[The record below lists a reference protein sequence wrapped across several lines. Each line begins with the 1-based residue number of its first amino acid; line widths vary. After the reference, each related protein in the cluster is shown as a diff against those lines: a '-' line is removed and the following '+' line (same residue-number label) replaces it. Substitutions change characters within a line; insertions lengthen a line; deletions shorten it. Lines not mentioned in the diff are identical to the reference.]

1 MKDKHW
7 TLLELTAINGDHIM
21 CVVIFAGKRQQTVV
35 ETGCD
40 VFAAQEGNMSEE
52 SFFERI
58 ATLRGELFQVDS
70 PVSFREKK
78 FHVSRYGLL
87 KVPSLERF
95 LLILYLHWIHCQ
107 YLIDRKGENLFY
119 CLMDTGLALL

>member
-1 MKDKHW
+1 MKNHF
-7 TLLELTAINGDHIM
+7 LT
-21 CVVIFAGKRQQTVV
+21 
-35 ETGCD
+35 E
-40 VFAAQEGNMSEE
+40 
-52 SFFERI
+52 I
-58 ATLRGELFQVDS
+58 AMVQGELFQVDP
-70 PVSFREKK
+70 PVSFRENK
-78 FHVSRYGLL
+78 FHVSRDGLL